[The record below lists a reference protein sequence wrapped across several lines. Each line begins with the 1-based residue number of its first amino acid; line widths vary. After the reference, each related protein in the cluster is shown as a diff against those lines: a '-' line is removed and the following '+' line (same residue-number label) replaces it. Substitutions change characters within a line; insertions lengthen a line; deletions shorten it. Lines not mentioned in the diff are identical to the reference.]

1 MEGVLAL
8 CLDDLVGE
16 FYDVLKLLAR
26 RWRDGDCDV
35 EAFEIQAKDHSAVT
49 AFVTRPDRLPGVL
62 RPNGMLAIQQR
73 GERDRQRPVP
83 DSLVAAKQIC
93 GRDAIGLKRP
103 REDRPGGGLCF
114 GYVKVT
120 QI

>member
-1 MEGVLAL
+1 MEGILAL
-8 CLDDLVGE
+8 GLDNLIGE
-16 FYDVLKLLAR
+16 FNDVLKLFAR
-26 RWRDGDCDV
+26 RRRDGDGDV
-35 EAFEIQAKDHSAVT
+35 EALEIQAKDHAAVA
-49 AFVTRPDRLPGVL
+49 AFVTRPDRLLVVLCPDGVL
-62 RPNGMLAIQQR
+62 AVQQS
-73 GERDRQRPVP
+73 GERDRQWPVP

-93 GRDAIGLKRP
+93 GRDAIGLERP